1 MTSYFDS
8 VILHSYFVENKK
20 NFRDAGPST
29 IYQLMKHILDCFFK
43 CAPWENTFWTT
54 TGILWFL
61 KSFLLDQNVPRNSV
75 MVIDL
80 KAVRVSRFQTVTSWV
95 KHYDGLKSARK
106 RQWSYFNEKKK
117 KEFCHTGL
125 TESIVTITSL
135 LYVLTFFSS
144 CNKMSTDL

>member
-1 MTSYFDS
+1 M
-8 VILHSYFVENKK
+8 I
-20 NFRDAGPST
+20 P
-29 IYQLMKHILDCFFK
+29 
-43 CAPWENTFWTT
+43 
-54 TGILWFL
+54 

-95 KHYDGLKSARK
+95 KHFDGLNQRVKG
-106 RQWSYFNEKKK
+106 NNHTLTKKK

-125 TESIVTITSL
+125 TESIVTITSS
-135 LYVLTFFSS
+135 LYVLTFCSS